1 MLITDMLMMLMLI
14 ADNADDSD
22 DADDADAACW
32 YADIAKIP
40 GQLVVGQVV
49 V

>member
-14 ADNADDSD
+14 AD

>member
-14 ADNADDSD
+14 ADDAD

-32 YADIAKIP
+32 YADNAKIP

>member
-14 ADNADDSD
+14 AD
-22 DADDADAACW
+22 DADAACW
-32 YADIAKIP
+32 YADNAKIP

>member
-14 ADNADDSD
+14 ADDAD